1 MIITNLNPK
10 VDAFLSRSNKWQEEF
25 RKLRAI
31 ILDCALTEELKWGVP
46 CYTFQKENIVLIHGF
61 KDYCAILFIKG
72 SLLQDPQG
80 ILIQQTQNVQA
91 GRQIRFTDLAEI
103 VAMESILKEY
113 IFEAIEVE
121 KAGLEVPFKKPAE
134 FEIPEELRMR
144 CEANPALKSA
154 FDALTP
160 GRQRSYML
168 YFSAPKQSKTRE
180 ARVEKYIPK
189 ILDGMGLDD

>member
-1 MIITNLNPK
+1 MTITNLNPK

-91 GRQIRFTDLAEI
+91 GRQIRFTKITEI

-113 IFEAIEVE
+113 ILEAIEVE
-121 KAGLEVPFKKPAE
+121 KAGLEVPFKKHTE

-144 CEANPALKSA
+144 CEANPTLKRA